1 MSFIPLTA
9 YVDSLPPDFE
19 ATEKRLVAE
28 MEAIMRSKTRTE
40 GGGRAIRGAH
50 AESHGI
56 VRARLEILGD
66 LPRAYAQ
73 GIFARPRGY
82 DAVVRYSNGV
92 AHIRADRLLGPICGL
107 GLKLFGV
114 RGPATLD
121 EDDDAQ
127 TMDLVFFNTPTF
139 FANTAHDYLTIQRL
153 IETLPD
159 AMSTPLLRNHFLQE
173 LLTSGGTAEP
183 ENWLWDELLSF
194 LSILDLG
201 RQNLYLYTYWSV
213 GAFRHGDYIAKLRVR
228 PTEATAAAVVHRE
241 VNTVQDDEPF
251 RDTLVAET
259 GERAHEFVLEA
270 QLCTDLTRMPV
281 ENTSVEWPVS
291 ESPFVP
297 VARLSIPQQDISAAT
312 NLEAADATAINPW
325 RTREKHVPL
334 GEINRVRKD
343 IYTRSAAL
351 RRKIN
356 HQPVREPAHPSDVL
370 RWRGPSAPPG

>member
-73 GIFARPRGY
+73 GIFAARGY

-114 RGPATLD
+114 RGPSTLD

-139 FANTAHDYLTIQRL
+139 S
-153 IETLPD
+153 P
-159 AMSTPLLRNHFLQE
+159 TPPTT
-173 LLTSGGTAEP
+173 TSR
-183 ENWLWDELLSF
+183 S
-194 LSILDLG
+194 
-201 RQNLYLYTYWSV
+201 
-213 GAFRHGDYIAKLRVR
+213 
-228 PTEATAAAVVHRE
+228 
-241 VNTVQDDEPF
+241 
-251 RDTLVAET
+251 
-259 GERAHEFVLEA
+259 
-270 QLCTDLTRMPV
+270 
-281 ENTSVEWPVS
+281 
-291 ESPFVP
+291 
-297 VARLSIPQQDISAAT
+297 SA
-312 NLEAADATAINPW
+312 
-325 RTREKHVPL
+325 
-334 GEINRVRKD
+334 
-343 IYTRSAAL
+343 
-351 RRKIN
+351 
-356 HQPVREPAHPSDVL
+356 
-370 RWRGPSAPPG
+370 